1 MNIDIDVKD
10 GKSGVWEVK
19 TFEISEDEAKM
30 FNLRSLF
37 QHGCREIKAGSYKKL
52 TRNGKIIMSNTPAE
66 IRDHSL
72 FIHYAKQGGHI
83 LINGLGLGVAL
94 KAILESDKVKS
105 VTVIEKSKDVIALVG
120 DHYKSDKRVSIIN
133 DDAFAFKPPK
143 GQRYNVV
150 WHDIWDDIC
159 SDNLP
164 EMTKLHRK
172 YGRRTDW
179 QDSWCKDLCR
189 RGR

>member
-1 MNIDIDVKD
+1 MDIVIDVPD
-10 GKSGVWEVK
+10 GKSGEWEVE
-19 TFEISEDEAKM
+19 TFKVSDDEAKM
-30 FNLRSLF
+30 FNLRARF
-37 QHGCREIKAGSYKKL
+37 QNGCREIKAGSYKKL
-52 TRNGKIIMSNTPAE
+52 TRNGSTVMSNTQSE
-66 IRDHSL
+66 ILDHYY
-72 FIHYAKQGGHI
+72 FIHKAMCGGHV

-94 KAILESDKVKS
+94 KAILESDKVES

-120 DHYKSDKRVSIIN
+120 DHYSGDKRVNIVN
-133 DDAFAFKPPK
+133 ADAFTFKPPK
-143 GQRYNVV
+143 GQRYSAV

-159 SDNLP
+159 GSNLP

-189 RGR
+189 RNQ